1 MNILDEEMHIMK
13 LMMQK
18 HGVVYYELFGRLMLD
33 DGMDIRTAIWECWN
47 QLECGGKN
55 G

>member
-1 MNILDEEMHIMK
+1 MAE
-13 LMMQK
+13 K
-18 HGVVYYELFGRLMLD
+18 HGEKYFSKLGGFLFA
-33 DGMDIRTAIWECWN
+33 GMDIRTAIWECWN